1 MRQAAYPAQAGW
13 VRGLGTLGREA
24 RQRGWKFYVI
34 ILSYLDG
41 TEIQFSYVSKGKWI
55 FVADIQNIV
64 FAFSDNEG
72 YTMNNGFLSY
82 IGKNENTIAYKGES
96 YLGKAE
102 YFFSSNHELLNVKLL
117 NGTIYVYR
125 KAVPGS
131 QTKSTYVGD
140 RNSDSS
146 GKTDGT
152 VVPSINIY
160 NIDRYDLKNDDRENF
175 KVDKLCYNF
184 FGYIPFC
191 ESFVLLLWCDIT
203 KTTSGADGRAGE
215 RETKLFY

>member
-1 MRQAAYPAQAGW
+1 MKRF
-13 VRGLGTLGREA
+13 LISLC
-24 RQRGWKFYVI
+24 I
-34 ILSYLDG
+34 ILLSFSLSGQVTYYYKLSSVVTDG
-41 TEIQFSYVSKGKWI
+41 IKKEANNSGLFITFTNSGCY
-55 FVADIQNIV
+55 D
-64 FAFSDNEG
+64 SDNEE

-96 YLGKAE
+96 YWGKAE

-175 KVDKLCYNF
+175 KVDEYFTCPACNGSKKCSSCAGRGENIYNGIRYDCDMCHGTGTCY
-184 FGYIPFC
+184 YC
-191 ESFVLLLWCDIT
+191 H
-203 KTTSGADGRAGE
+203 GRGKV
-215 RETKLFY
+215 R